1 MWDAKV
7 ASMPRSAKDVV
18 KHAEDIAKHAE
29 DVARHAKDG
38 LGRCKH
44 ALGTHINNENINY
57 KIVQREEKNKNKTK
71 LENIP
76 TCTSSITFIN
86 KL

>member
-18 KHAEDIAKHAE
+18 KHAKDVAKHAE
-29 DVARHAKDG
+29 DVARHADDG

-44 ALGTHINNENINY
+44 A
-57 KIVQREEKNKNKTK
+57 
-71 LENIP
+71 
-76 TCTSSITFIN
+76 
-86 KL
+86 